1 MADTNV
7 TQRRLMELKAE
18 VYDLSAAQAEIA
30 QRINAR
36 NVEIQRLTQL
46 QSEKQ
51 SAEEVQEQCGEQH

>member
-51 SAEEVQEQCGEQH
+51 SAEEG